1 MEECDEKNSDFLDQ
15 FGITVPFSA
24 MHLLQVGVHVTYFLE
39 KGTRV
44 SMRVATKA
52 FIRDKKTK
60 TLDF

>member
-1 MEECDEKNSDFLDQ
+1 
-15 FGITVPFSA
+15 
-24 MHLLQVGVHVTYFLE
+24 MHLLKVGVHVTYFLE

-60 TLDF
+60 TFDFRLFL